1 MGNVTLNSSD
11 MTFMCPT
18 DVWGNWKGGNSVI
31 KVPAV
36 TKNYDGTENG
46 ADIALNI
53 QNVASEAATITTV
66 DPDNYQELKEPQLGD
81 NYVVG
86 LKAEGSVKTGDS
98 ANLILWGVLLIIS
111 GIGGVVLLRRMLYD
125 RNR

>member
-1 MGNVTLNSSD
+1 

>member
-1 MGNVTLNSSD
+1 MKVMGNVTLNSSD

-53 QNVASEAATITTV
+53 QNIASEVATITTV

-86 LKAEGSVKTGDS
+86 LKAEGDS
-98 ANLILWGVLLIIS
+98 ANLIVWGVLLIIS
-111 GIGGVVLLRRMLYD
+111 GVGGAVLFRRMLYN